1 MAQWIHKK
9 RLFRRSVYICSCCGY
24 RSDRPYVE
32 CPNCGSPMDGSKYDP
47 EWVDEI
53 EEIDAI
59 FDD

>member
-1 MAQWIHKK
+1 
-9 RLFRRSVYICSCCGY
+9 
-24 RSDRPYVE
+24 VE
-32 CPNCGSPMDGSKYDP
+32 CPNCGSPMGGSKYDP